1 MAIGGVADV
10 RRLALNVPVMKV
22 AATNGY
28 KSLSRMRHPPVFRPV
43 GAAEGCD
50 LLILLF
56 GFWVLGFGA
65 YPLLRLGLLAVS
77 LLQRL
82 TFPDAGVPAQ
92 RKVSK
97 RLCPR
102 RTALR

>member
-28 KSLSRMRHPPVFRPV
+28 KSLSRMSHPPAFPPV

-50 LLILLF
+50 LLICF
-56 GFWVLGFGA
+56 GF
-65 YPLLRLGLLAVS
+65 
-77 LLQRL
+77 
-82 TFPDAGVPAQ
+82 
-92 RKVSK
+92 
-97 RLCPR
+97 
-102 RTALR
+102 